1 MRHYEVV
8 FLVHPDQSENV
19 PAMMERYRS
28 MIEGADGKVHREEDW
43 GRRQLSHA
51 INKIHKAH
59 YLMMNIECGKAVLD
73 ELVGA
78 FRFNDAVIRYLVIKR
93 DKAITEVSLMAQ
105 AQEEEKAREEAA
117 AAAEIERVKIAAKHA
132 QTAVET
138 EKESTESSDND
149 SMEGGDLTVESED
162 GKSLSSNETTTEEA
176 EAPEPELESEKNS
189 KEDLTPEN
197 EDSSSESKIVDDSGS
212 EVNKKEEES

>member
-1 MRHYEVV
+1 M
-8 FLVHPDQSENV
+8 
-19 PAMMERYRS
+19 
-28 MIEGADGKVHREEDW
+28 
-43 GRRQLSHA
+43 
-51 INKIHKAH
+51 
-59 YLMMNIECGKAVLD
+59 
-73 ELVGA
+73 
-78 FRFNDAVIRYLVIKR
+78 
-93 DKAITEVSLMAQ
+93 
-105 AQEEEKAREEAA
+105 
-117 AAAEIERVKIAAKHA
+117 KIAAKHA